1 MSKKSRDRENERLFL
16 WQKEAAKKT
25 ERVQKDEEKPKE
37 EAAMEET
44 QAEDAVTNQAAPCP
58 FHDTRSNLDFQSRD
72 MIADGNHLLSAE
84 LGERRDQKPSSRYTS
99 MQMKPRGG
107 VIDALESIFHLL

>member
-25 ERVQKDEEKPKE
+25 ERVQEDEEKPKE

-58 FHDTRSNLDFQSRD
+58 FYDTRSNLDFQSRD

>member
-25 ERVQKDEEKPKE
+25 ERVQEDEEKPKE

-44 QAEDAVTNQAAPCP
+44 QAEDAVTNQAAPVHFMTP
-58 FHDTRSNLDFQSRD
+58 DLIWISNHVTWL
-72 MIADGNHLLSAE
+72 
-84 LGERRDQKPSSRYTS
+84 
-99 MQMKPRGG
+99 QMEIISWARN
-107 VIDALESIFHLL
+107 